1 MLALPLYPRSL
12 DAPYFSGRVS
22 EPIEDFLSE
31 YEELANSCDLT
42 DCQKV
47 EVNIRYIPLS
57 LRDFWKSLDGYSAR
71 NLTDFRLA
79 LEGIYE
85 RPSAPSRHSEQKLQD
100 SIRHSSKLRMSDEED
115 VLHYYRQSLV
125 LSKPLLDSQ
134 RLSTH
139 QRNKASW
146 RGFHSRDRAEM
157 YARLIAMHPDQPS
170 DVYFDYLDVYKV
182 ARATFSEE
190 HILDVELDDPWDE
203 PTREDEDREVEGLMK
218 RMHGLSVHEE
228 SYAVLFARCALR
240 FPNVAQSLPK
250 PVFAQHMPTPAPT
263 FSLQVSIMSPPPP
276 PAHRL

>member
-1 MLALPLYPRSL
+1 MLALPLCPRSL
-12 DAPYFSGRVS
+12 DAPYFSGGVS
-22 EPIEDFLSE
+22 KPIEDFLSE

-57 LRDFWKSLDGYSAR
+57 LRDFWKSLDGYSAC
-71 NLTDFRLA
+71 NWTDFRLA
-79 LEGIYE
+79 VEEVHEG
-85 RPSAPSRHSEQKLQD
+85 PSAPSRHSEQKLQD
-100 SIRHSSKLRMSDEED
+100 FIRHSSKLRMSDEED
-115 VLHYYRQSLV
+115 VLHYDRQFLV
-125 LSKPLLDSQ
+125 LRKLLLDSQ
-134 RLSTH
+134 RLTTY
-139 QRNKASW
+139 QRNKAFW

-218 RMHGLSVHEE
+218 RMHGLSVQEE
-228 SYAVLFARCALR
+228 SYAVLFARCASDSLTSRKACPSLSSLNTCPLPLPPSPSR
-240 FPNVAQSLPK
+240 FQ
-250 PVFAQHMPTPAPT
+250 
-263 FSLQVSIMSPPPP
+263 
-276 PAHRL
+276 